1 MSLRPTFRFLAILVM
16 FLSLCLFIP
25 GLIDYFSGETQS
37 LYLFKIA
44 GFSFI
49 AAIPVWF
56 LSRKARSFSNRDVF
70 LVIVFSW
77 VLASILGSFPFYFSG
92 YFPSYPDAL
101 FEAVSGVTTTG
112 ATILTDIES
121 LPKSILLWRAFLQWI
136 GGLGIVVFTIALLPL
151 LGVSGEKLFNLE
163 FPGPSSEKMTPRIQ
177 ETAKILLGF
186 YVGFTFI
193 EFLLLSYSMTFF
205 NAICHAFT
213 TMPTG
218 GFSTFNS
225 SINDQPIYVKTVI
238 LLFMIIGGTN
248 FVLHFRALKGGFRS
262 YIRDREFLYY
272 SGLIAIVSSVILLIS
287 YMTSNGSGVLD
298 TVFQVVA
305 ILTSTGYTATDYE
318 LWSPYVKQFILFGLM
333 FVGAMGGSTSGGIK
347 LIRVVAIFKYA
358 KMELKR
364 ALHSK
369 AIIPIR
375 IGSKVIED
383 EVIRKTLGF
392 FLFYIM
398 FFFFASLSFSA
409 MGIDMESSFGA
420 AASGMGNIGPSLGQF
435 GPTDTYLSLPLAGKF
450 IMMFCML
457 LGRLEIFAVLV
468 LFTKTY
474 WRT

>member
-25 GLIDYFSGETQS
+25 GLIDYFSGESQNF
-37 LYLFKIA
+37 YLFKIA

-49 AAIPVWF
+49 AAIPVWL
-56 LSRKARSFSNRDVF
+56 LSRKAHSFSNRDVF
-70 LVIVFSW
+70 LVTVFSW
-77 VLASILGSFPFYFSG
+77 VLASIFGSFPFYFSG

-225 SINDQPIYVKTVI
+225 SINDQSVYVKAVI

-272 SGLIAIVSSVILLIS
+272 VGLIAIISSMILLIS
-287 YMTSNGSGVLD
+287 YITSNGSGILD
-298 TVFQVVA
+298 TIFQVVA

-318 LWSPYVKQFILFGLM
+318 LWSPYVKQFMLFGLM
-333 FVGAMGGSTSGGIK
+333 FVGAMGGSTSGGMK

-358 KMELKR
+358 RMELKR
-364 ALHSK
+364 ALHPK

>member
-1 MSLRPTFRFLAILVM
+1 M

-25 GLIDYFSGETQS
+25 GLIDYFSGETQNF
-37 LYLFKIA
+37 YLFKIA

-49 AAIPVWF
+49 AAIPVWL

-70 LVIVFSW
+70 LVTVFSW
-77 VLASILGSFPFYFSG
+77 VLASIFGSFPFYFSG

-163 FPGPSSEKMTPRIQ
+163 FPGPASEKMTPRIQ

-186 YVGFTFI
+186 YVGFTFV

-225 SINDQPIYVKTVI
+225 SINDQPTYVKTVI

-272 SGLIAIVSSVILLIS
+272 VGLIAIISSMILLIS
-287 YMTSNGSGVLD
+287 YITSNGSGILD
-298 TVFQVVA
+298 TIFQVVA

-318 LWSPYVKQFILFGLM
+318 LWSPYVKQFMLFGLM
-333 FVGAMGGSTSGGIK
+333 FVGAMGGSTSGGMK

-358 KMELKR
+358 RMELKR
-364 ALHSK
+364 ALHPK

-435 GPTDTYLSLPLAGKF
+435 GPTDTYLGLPLAGKF
-450 IMMFCML
+450 IMMFCMF

>member
-16 FLSLCLFIP
+16 FLSLCLLIP

-49 AAIPVWF
+49 VAIPVWF

-70 LVIVFSW
+70 LVTVFSW
-77 VLASILGSFPFYFSG
+77 VLAAIFGSFPFYFSG

-186 YVGFTFI
+186 YVGFTFV

-272 SGLIAIVSSVILLIS
+272 TGLIAIISSMILLIS
-287 YMTSNGSGVLD
+287 YITSNGSGVLD

-305 ILTSTGYTATDYE
+305 ILTSTGYTAIDYE
-318 LWSPYVKQFILFGLM
+318 LWSPYVKQFMLFGLM
-333 FVGAMGGSTSGGIK
+333 FVGAMGGSTSGGMK

-358 KMELKR
+358 RMELKR

-450 IMMFCML
+450 IMMFCMI

>member
-16 FLSLCLFIP
+16 FLSLCLLIP

-49 AAIPVWF
+49 AAIPVWL

-70 LVIVFSW
+70 LVTVFSW
-77 VLASILGSFPFYFSG
+77 VLAAIFGSFPFYFSG

-151 LGVSGEKLFNLE
+151 VGVSGEKLFNLE

-238 LLFMIIGGTN
+238 LLFMIIAGTN

-272 SGLIAIVSSVILLIS
+272 TGLIAIISSIILLIS
-287 YMTSNGSGVLD
+287 YITSNGSGVLD
-298 TVFQVVA
+298 TIFQVVA
-305 ILTSTGYTATDYE
+305 ILTSTGYTAIDYE
-318 LWSPYVKQFILFGLM
+318 LWSPYVKQFMLFGLM
-333 FVGAMGGSTSGGIK
+333 FVGAMGGSTSGGMK

-358 KMELKR
+358 RMELKR

>member
-25 GLIDYFSGETQS
+25 GLIDYFSGETQNF
-37 LYLFKIA
+37 YLFKIA

-49 AAIPVWF
+49 AAIPVWL

-70 LVIVFSW
+70 LVTVFSW
-77 VLASILGSFPFYFSG
+77 VLASIFGSFPFYFSG

-163 FPGPSSEKMTPRIQ
+163 FPGPASEKMTPRIQ

-186 YVGFTFI
+186 YVGFTFV

-225 SINDQPIYVKTVI
+225 SINDQPTYVKTVI

-272 SGLIAIVSSVILLIS
+272 VGLIAIISSMILLIS
-287 YMTSNGSGVLD
+287 YITSNGSGILD
-298 TVFQVVA
+298 TIFQVVA

-318 LWSPYVKQFILFGLM
+318 LWSPYVKQFMLFGLM
-333 FVGAMGGSTSGGIK
+333 FVGAMGGSTSGGMK

-358 KMELKR
+358 RMELKR
-364 ALHSK
+364 ALHPK

-435 GPTDTYLSLPLAGKF
+435 GPTDTYLGLPLAGKF
-450 IMMFCML
+450 IMMFCMF

>member
-16 FLSLCLFIP
+16 FLSLCLLIP

-70 LVIVFSW
+70 LVTVFSW
-77 VLASILGSFPFYFSG
+77 VLAAIFGSFPFYFSG

-272 SGLIAIVSSVILLIS
+272 TGLIAIISSMILLIS
-287 YMTSNGSGVLD
+287 YITSNGSGVLD
-298 TVFQVVA
+298 TIFQVVA

-318 LWSPYVKQFILFGLM
+318 LWSPYVKQFMLFGLM
-333 FVGAMGGSTSGGIK
+333 FVGAMGGSTSGGMK

-358 KMELKR
+358 RMELKR

-435 GPTDTYLSLPLAGKF
+435 GPTDTYLSLPVAGKF

>member
-25 GLIDYFSGETQS
+25 GLIDYFSGETQNF
-37 LYLFKIA
+37 YLFKIA

-49 AAIPVWF
+49 AAIPVWL

-70 LVIVFSW
+70 LVTVFSW
-77 VLASILGSFPFYFSG
+77 VLASIFGSFPFYFSG

-163 FPGPSSEKMTPRIQ
+163 FPGPASEKMTPRIQ

-186 YVGFTFI
+186 YVGFTFV

-272 SGLIAIVSSVILLIS
+272 VGLIAIISSMILLIS
-287 YMTSNGSGVLD
+287 YITSNGSGILD
-298 TVFQVVA
+298 TIFQVVA

-318 LWSPYVKQFILFGLM
+318 LWSPYVKQFMLFGLM
-333 FVGAMGGSTSGGIK
+333 FVGAMGGSTSGGMK

-358 KMELKR
+358 RMELKR
-364 ALHSK
+364 ALHPK

-435 GPTDTYLSLPLAGKF
+435 GPTDTYLGLPLAGKF
-450 IMMFCML
+450 IMMFCMF

>member
-1 MSLRPTFRFLAILVM
+1 MSLRPTFRFLAVLVM

-77 VLASILGSFPFYFSG
+77 VLASIFGSFPFYFSG

-121 LPKSILLWRAFLQWI
+121 LPKSLLLWRAFLQWI

-151 LGVSGEKLFNLE
+151 FGVSGEKLFNLE
-163 FPGPSSEKMTPRIQ
+163 FPGPASEKMTPRIQ

-186 YVGFTFI
+186 YVGFTFV

-272 SGLIAIVSSVILLIS
+272 AGLIAIVSSVILLIS

-450 IMMFCML
+450 IMMFCMI

>member
-1 MSLRPTFRFLAILVM
+1 MSLRPTFRFLAMLVM

-25 GLIDYFSGETQS
+25 GLIDYFSGDTQNF
-37 LYLFKIA
+37 YLFKIA

-49 AAIPVWF
+49 AVIPVWL

-70 LVIVFSW
+70 LVTVLGW
-77 VLASILGSFPFYFSG
+77 VLTAIFGSFPFYFSG

-177 ETAKILLGF
+177 ETAKILLSF

-193 EFLLLSYSMTFF
+193 EFLLLSYSSMGPF
-205 NAICHAFT
+205 NALCHAFT

-218 GFSTFNS
+218 GFSTFND
-225 SINDQPIYVKTVI
+225 SINT
-238 LLFMIIGGTN
+238 
-248 FVLHFRALKGGFRS
+248 
-262 YIRDREFLYY
+262 LYY
-272 SGLIAIVSSVILLIS
+272 VGLIVLISSVILLIS
-287 YMTSNGSGVLD
+287 YITSNGSSILD
-298 TVFQVVA
+298 TIFQVVA
-305 ILTSTGYTATDYE
+305 ILTSTGYTATNYE
-318 LWSPYVKQFILFGLM
+318 LWTPYVKQFMLFGLM
-333 FVGAMGGSTSGGIK
+333 FVGAMGGSTSGGMK

-358 KMELKR
+358 RMELKR
-364 ALHSK
+364 ALHPK

-375 IGSKVIED
+375 IGSKIIED

-392 FLFYIM
+392 FLFYIL
-398 FFFFASLSFSA
+398 FFFFASFAFSA

>member
-1 MSLRPTFRFLAILVM
+1 M

-151 LGVSGEKLFNLE
+151 FGVSGEKLFNLE
-163 FPGPSSEKMTPRIQ
+163 FPGPASEKMTPRIQ

-186 YVGFTFI
+186 YVGFTFV

-272 SGLIAIVSSVILLIS
+272 AGLIAIVSSVILLIS

-450 IMMFCML
+450 IMMFCMI

>member
-25 GLIDYFSGETQS
+25 GLIDYFSGESQNF
-37 LYLFKIA
+37 YLFKIA

-49 AAIPVWF
+49 AAIPVWL
-56 LSRKARSFSNRDVF
+56 LSRKAHSFSNRDVF
-70 LVIVFSW
+70 LVTVFSW
-77 VLASILGSFPFYFSG
+77 VLASIFGSFPFYFSG

-163 FPGPSSEKMTPRIQ
+163 FPGPASEKMTPRIQ

-186 YVGFTFI
+186 YVGFTFV

-225 SINDQPIYVKTVI
+225 SINDQPTYVKTVI

-248 FVLHFRALKGGFRS
+248 FVLHFRALRGGFRS

-272 SGLIAIVSSVILLIS
+272 VGLIAIISSMILLIS
-287 YMTSNGSGVLD
+287 YITSNGSGILD
-298 TVFQVVA
+298 TIFQVVA

-318 LWSPYVKQFILFGLM
+318 LWSPYVKQFMLFGLM
-333 FVGAMGGSTSGGIK
+333 FVGAMGGSTSGGMK

-358 KMELKR
+358 RMELKR
-364 ALHSK
+364 ALHPK

-435 GPTDTYLSLPLAGKF
+435 GPTDTYLGLPLAGKF
-450 IMMFCML
+450 IMMFCMF

>member
-1 MSLRPTFRFLAILVM
+1 MSLRPTFRFLAVLVM

-151 LGVSGEKLFNLE
+151 FGVSGEKLFNLE
-163 FPGPSSEKMTPRIQ
+163 FPGPASEKMTPRIQ

-186 YVGFTFI
+186 YVGFTFV

-272 SGLIAIVSSVILLIS
+272 AGLIAIVSSVILLIS
-287 YMTSNGSGVLD
+287 YITSNGSGVLD

-450 IMMFCML
+450 IMMFCMI

>member
-25 GLIDYFSGETQS
+25 GLIDYFSGESQNF
-37 LYLFKIA
+37 YLFKIA

-49 AAIPVWF
+49 AAIPVWL

-70 LVIVFSW
+70 LVTVFSW
-77 VLASILGSFPFYFSG
+77 VLASIFGSFPFYFSG

-186 YVGFTFI
+186 YVGFTFV
-193 EFLLLSYSMTFF
+193 EFILLSYSMTFF

-225 SINDQPIYVKTVI
+225 SINDQSVYVKAVI

-272 SGLIAIVSSVILLIS
+272 VGLIAIISSMILLIS
-287 YMTSNGSGVLD
+287 YITSNGSSILD
-298 TVFQVVA
+298 TIFQVVA

-318 LWSPYVKQFILFGLM
+318 LWSPYVKQFMLFGLM
-333 FVGAMGGSTSGGIK
+333 FVGAMGGSTSGGMK

-358 KMELKR
+358 RMELKR
-364 ALHSK
+364 ALHPK

-435 GPTDTYLSLPLAGKF
+435 GPTDTYLGLPLAGKF
-450 IMMFCML
+450 IMMFCMF

>member
-25 GLIDYFSGETQS
+25 GLIDYFSGESQNF
-37 LYLFKIA
+37 YLFKIA

-49 AAIPVWF
+49 AAIPVWL

-70 LVIVFSW
+70 LVTVFSW
-77 VLASILGSFPFYFSG
+77 VLASIFGSFPFYFSG

-186 YVGFTFI
+186 YVGFTFV

-225 SINDQPIYVKTVI
+225 SINDQSVYVKAVI

-272 SGLIAIVSSVILLIS
+272 VGLIAIISSMILLIS
-287 YMTSNGSGVLD
+287 YITSNGSSILD
-298 TVFQVVA
+298 TIFQVVA

-318 LWSPYVKQFILFGLM
+318 LWSPYVKQFMLFGLM
-333 FVGAMGGSTSGGIK
+333 FVGAMGGSTSGGMK

-358 KMELKR
+358 RMELKR
-364 ALHSK
+364 ALHPK

-435 GPTDTYLSLPLAGKF
+435 GPTDTYLGLPLAGKF
-450 IMMFCML
+450 IMMFCMF

>member
-1 MSLRPTFRFLAILVM
+1 M

-77 VLASILGSFPFYFSG
+77 VLASIFGSFPFYFSG

-151 LGVSGEKLFNLE
+151 FGVSGEKLFNLE
-163 FPGPSSEKMTPRIQ
+163 FPGPASEKMTPRIQ

-186 YVGFTFI
+186 YVGFTFV

-272 SGLIAIVSSVILLIS
+272 AGLIAIVSSVILLIS

-450 IMMFCML
+450 IMMFCMI

>member
-16 FLSLCLFIP
+16 FLSLCLLIP

-70 LVIVFSW
+70 LVTVFSW
-77 VLASILGSFPFYFSG
+77 VLAAIFGSFPFYFSG

-272 SGLIAIVSSVILLIS
+272 TGLIAIISSMILLIS
-287 YMTSNGSGVLD
+287 YITSNGSGVLD
-298 TVFQVVA
+298 TIFQVVA

-318 LWSPYVKQFILFGLM
+318 LWSPYVKQFMLFGLM
-333 FVGAMGGSTSGGIK
+333 FVGAMGGSTSGGMK

-358 KMELKR
+358 RMELKR

-450 IMMFCML
+450 IMMFCMI

>member
-49 AAIPVWF
+49 AAIPVWL

-70 LVIVFSW
+70 LVTVFSW
-77 VLASILGSFPFYFSG
+77 VLAAIFGSFPFYFSG

-272 SGLIAIVSSVILLIS
+272 VGLIAIISSMILLIS
-287 YMTSNGSGVLD
+287 YITSNGSGVLD
-298 TVFQVVA
+298 TIFQVVA
-305 ILTSTGYTATDYE
+305 ILTSTGYTAIDYE
-318 LWSPYVKQFILFGLM
+318 LWSPYVKQFMLFGLM
-333 FVGAMGGSTSGGIK
+333 FVGAMGGSTSGGMK

-358 KMELKR
+358 RMELKR